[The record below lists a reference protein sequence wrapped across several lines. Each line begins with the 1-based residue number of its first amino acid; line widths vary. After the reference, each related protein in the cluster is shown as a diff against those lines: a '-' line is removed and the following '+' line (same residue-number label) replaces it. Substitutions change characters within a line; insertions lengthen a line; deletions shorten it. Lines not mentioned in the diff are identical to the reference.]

1 MVASAGAGAEAGTA
15 ARDRGEPMCFSL
27 NTLRAHWHAAYDA
40 VGRVVSAGTKAAC
53 PSRAGKQADE
63 EGGFGQTAGAPSG
76 GKKKGAPG
84 GDLCVVSTDAAGGRR
99 GSDGASGELPL
110 GKPSRRSTDGEEGTD
125 PHDYMRHGDVGHR
138 RRSVE
143 VIAKHLKWIERVSTL
158 DMTAGPPVTRLNAR
172 RNLLVVRGPGWRW
185 GEDDGGAGQVGMVLN
200 LNETTGTLAV
210 HWQKSGLTRDCY
222 KLDGEEH
229 LCVAPVHS
237 DLEQAVGRQSS
248 GTSSSSSSRSGLED
262 DSEDEKAQGTAED
275 EVGPRASRP
284 SSLARTNTNNS
295 SGTMSRTSSAVGGS
309 LSRTNSVE
317 RTPKSA
323 GTRRSASGLSGL
335 PRSPSA
341 GARGHGPRRNSQGG
355 FSSKAQTVI
364 ILDWDDTLFPS
375 SYIRGDI
382 RLPLRMPLES
392 QNISAG
398 LRAKVTAH
406 LEEVATRAEQL
417 LRLAWQLSGKVI
429 VVTLARSPWVTEA
442 SVFFFPKVAE
452 LIKELG
458 IKVVYASGADGQ
470 RPVPPPRLTDEQ
482 LEEFWGNVKGEAIA
496 KEVRDFYTQYE
507 GQSWKNIISIGD
519 SEFER
524 LGTMR
529 AVEEYMRR
537 QGIADVKVGSNRA
550 RQQEAQEPP
559 SPKVEGVKAHQA
571 EIKGH
576 FYRVR
581 IKTFKMLDQPTGG
594 ELVAQ
599 LDMLRQWLPL
609 MVNLD
614 DGFDVEFGGIQ
625 DMGHIQMIDDV
636 LRGGTVDQEGSP
648 RPIIETPGEE

>member
-1 MVASAGAGAEAGTA
+1 V
-15 ARDRGEPMCFSL
+15 
-27 NTLRAHWHAAYDA
+27 
-40 VGRVVSAGTKAAC
+40 
-53 PSRAGKQADE
+53 
-63 EGGFGQTAGAPSG
+63 
-76 GKKKGAPG
+76 
-84 GDLCVVSTDAAGGRR
+84 
-99 GSDGASGELPL
+99 LPL
-110 GKPSRRSTDGEEGTD
+110 DRPPRRSADVEEGTD

-200 LNETTGTLAV
+200 LNESTGTLAV

-229 LCVAPVHS
+229 LCVAPTHP
-237 DLEQAVGRQSS
+237 DLEQAMGARSS
-248 GTSSSSSSRSGLED
+248 GASSSSSSRSGLED
-262 DSEDEKAQGTAED
+262 DSEDEKAQDAPAPSTRVSRQGTLED
-275 EVGPRASRP
+275 DVSHRA
-284 SSLARTNTNNS
+284 SLARTNTHTS
-295 SGTMSRTSSAVGGS
+295 QGSGTMSRTSSAVGGS

-317 RTPKSA
+317 RTPKSG

-335 PRSPSA
+335 PRSPSGGTRA
-341 GARGHGPRRNSQGG
+341 IPMGHGPRRNSQGG

-392 QNISAG
+392 QNISPG

-442 SVFFFPKVAE
+442 SVFFFPQVAE

-496 KEVRDFYTQYE
+496 KEVREFYTQYE

-537 QGIADVKVGSNRA
+537 QGIADVKVGSSRA

-559 SPKVEGVKAHQA
+559 SPKVEKFKAHQA

-581 IKTFKMLDQPTGG
+581 IKTFKMLDQPTAG

-614 DGFDVEFGGIQ
+614 DGFDVEFGSIQ

-636 LRGGTVDQEGSP
+636 LRGGTVEQEGSP